1 MAQPITEPE
10 FVVADDDPPGGRC
23 PHCNRPFRT
32 EHLYSLHLGENHPEV
47 CSEEELKAYEVAYDA
62 ESHDLFTF
70 HAKVVVALLLLFF
83 AITYTYAIVWH

>member
-1 MAQPITEPE
+1 MPHPITEPE
-10 FVVADDDPPGGRC
+10 FVVAEDDSPVRC

-32 EHLYSLHLGENHPEV
+32 EHLYDLHLGEVHPQA
-47 CSEEELKAYEVAYDA
+47 CSEEELNAYEEAYDA